1 VSEIK
6 KIKAK
11 DLYRIG
17 IVVKDAEAIA
27 ANFDKYFE
35 VDMSKKMV
43 IDTSQSKHDPFLFNG
58 KPEDFDMK
66 LIIFPLG
73 GIEIELIQPLDDK
86 GPYAEFLRE
95 TGGGLHH
102 FNIEVDS
109 NENFINV
116 MNELKVPFLTGG
128 YLPGLGW
135 EYFDSRE
142 KFTMIYEICQEE
154 RFPGV

>member
-1 VSEIK
+1 MSR
-6 KIKAK
+6 KIVAK

-17 IVVKDAEAIA
+17 IVVKDAEAVA
-27 ANFDKYFE
+27 ANFEKYFE
-35 VDMSKKMV
+35 VDTSRKQI
-43 IDTSQSKHDPFLFNG
+43 IDTSKSIHDPFLFNG

-66 LIIFPLG
+66 LVIFPLG
-73 GIEIELIQPLDDK
+73 GIEIELIEPLDDR

-95 TGGGLHH
+95 EGGGLHH

-109 NENFINV
+109 NPNFMDV
-116 MNELKVPFLTGG
+116 MEELKTPFLTGG

-135 EYFDSRE
+135 KYYDARSPFS
-142 KFTMIYEICQEE
+142 MIFEICQEE

>member
-1 VSEIK
+1 MNK

-17 IVVKDAEAIA
+17 VVVKDAEAVV
-27 ANFDKYFE
+27 ANFEKYFE
-35 VDMSKKMV
+35 IDVSKKTV
-43 IDTSQSKHDPFLFNG
+43 IDTSKSEHEPFLFNG
-58 KPEDFDMK
+58 KRENFDMK
-66 LIIFPLG
+66 LVIFPLG
-73 GIEIELIQPLDDK
+73 GIEIELIEPLDDK

-95 TGGGLHH
+95 EGGGLHH

-116 MNELKVPFLTGG
+116 MKELNVPILTGG

-135 EYFDSRE
+135 KYYDSRDP
-142 KFTMIYEICQEE
+142 FSMIYEICQEE
-154 RFPGV
+154 RFPRV